1 MIFICSLLHFR
12 HFPIVPFNKRK
23 IIVFILKKTGSMDL
37 DTTSLKYE
45 WDFGDGNKVRN
56 IQAEHCYEDVGFLYG
71 FVKCY
76 RYINRCEVYFSEA
89 TYDLLIEKLEQPYIT
104 SVDTV
109 RVNERFDLDG
119 NLSVIRSFE
128 PKDYFWDFGDGNIET
143 GIEATHTYTS
153 PGEYYIRLG
162 ITDGES
168 EEDSDEFKLDGR
180 KCAQKMIRVME

>member
-1 MIFICSLLHFR
+1 
-12 HFPIVPFNKRK
+12 
-23 IIVFILKKTGSMDL
+23 MDL

-56 IQAEHCYEDVGFLYG
+56 IQAEHCYEDVGFYMVSLNVIDTLTG
-71 FVKCY
+71 
-76 RYINRCEVYFSEA
+76 EVYFSEA